1 MRALAFVSAAVA
13 CILSARAAGLNQLQV
28 KKARLWTRMC
38 PFNSFDDDTSRFKTI
53 CSAGTLILPC
63 RKPSMIQDEG
73 YRHAAAASTA
83 SSSCKETSDDDVI
96 RCIEPHQ
103 ADLKQYLG
111 L

>member
-1 MRALAFVSAAVA
+1 
-13 CILSARAAGLNQLQV
+13 
-28 KKARLWTRMC
+28 
-38 PFNSFDDDTSRFKTI
+38 
-53 CSAGTLILPC
+53 
-63 RKPSMIQDEG
+63 MIQDEG

-96 RCIEPHQ
+96 ICIEPHQ